1 MLPSLMGRRFNLIQ
15 EADKLR
21 KQIDAIMPDWAGS
34 QRELLDTALAGV
46 SRAERQL
53 AKAELTYT
61 TAAMAFD
68 QAQLS
73 KMQLRNW
80 YPAVIK
86 PLRERRSQIVNRLD
100 EIAEMAAKKENGD
113 FKVAEILDWLDEFDG
128 ELFDL
133 VGMENYDAVARLRA
147 DALAAQERLLL
158 ADDSMRDAK
167 DIMRALENHE
177 WGAIIEY
184 EARKGWKSL
193 ASSGLPS
200 FQARREVAQIVENFS
215 RIQQPAFVRSLNKF
229 IGSYTGFFKA
239 YATAT
244 PGFIVR
250 NTMSNTFSIIAAGA
264 DPRAMTEGL
273 RIFREWNQALKT
285 GTEGTEKWLAS
296 LPKAKRE
303 MVELAIKSMD
313 ASGYGRVGEA
323 FAMWRPNRK
332 WLVDNRYIETFRNAN
347 KVTEDS
353 ARFILAW
360 DSVARGADF
369 DTAVARIK
377 RHLFDYQ
384 NVSSAD
390 EVLRAIIPFWFWMS
404 RNLPLQLTNQWINP
418 KAYSIYK
425 SFSRAVVGD
434 QEEDPLLPSWMRE
447 AGALRLG
454 GDMYLMPDLGFQR
467 VEEQLSELGQPKR
480 LLSYVNPALRLP
492 VELLGGR
499 KLYNDTPFGTMGQ
512 QAPGG
517 PLSAPV
523 QALAEL
529 LGQSSMTR
537 EGELGVAPKFAYG
550 VRNLIPPLAQAERLV
565 PSSEYGEQAQLSSI
579 LSYLGIP
586 LREVTPLQRETE
598 QRRQQRE
605 QQRGQ

>member
-1 MLPSLMGRRFNLIQ
+1 
-15 EADKLR
+15 
-21 KQIDAIMPDWAGS
+21 
-34 QRELLDTALAGV
+34 
-46 SRAERQL
+46 
-53 AKAELTYT
+53 
-61 TAAMAFD
+61 
-68 QAQLS
+68 
-73 KMQLRNW
+73 
-80 YPAVIK
+80 
-86 PLRERRSQIVNRLD
+86 
-100 EIAEMAAKKENGD
+100 
-113 FKVAEILDWLDEFDG
+113 
-128 ELFDL
+128 
-133 VGMENYDAVARLRA
+133 
-147 DALAAQERLLL
+147 
-158 ADDSMRDAK
+158 
-167 DIMRALENHE
+167 
-177 WGAIIEY
+177 
-184 EARKGWKSL
+184 
-193 ASSGLPS
+193 
-200 FQARREVAQIVENFS
+200 
-215 RIQQPAFVRSLNKF
+215 
-229 IGSYTGFFKA
+229 
-239 YATAT
+239 
-244 PGFIVR
+244 
-250 NTMSNTFSIIAAGA
+250 MSNTFSIIAAGA

-303 MVELAIKSMD
+303 MVELTIKSMD

-467 VEEQLSELGQPKR
+467 VQEQLSELGQPKR

-529 LGQSSMTR
+529 LGQSAMTR